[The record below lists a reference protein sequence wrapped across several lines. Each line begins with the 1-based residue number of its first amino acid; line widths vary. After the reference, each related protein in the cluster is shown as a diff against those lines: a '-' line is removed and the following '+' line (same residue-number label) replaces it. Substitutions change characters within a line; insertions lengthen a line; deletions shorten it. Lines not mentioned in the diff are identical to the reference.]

1 MLQHHFILGMLFT
14 IAPFSLTLT
23 YVVIEGVLT
32 ISPMIESI
40 FDQDPAMIQD
50 WSYCVIVCY
59 FLLNVVVTILHFRR
73 ENLKSYSNSL
83 LLIIQSL
90 LMLSSIGLTIW
101 TLTLVDDYDHE
112 KGRDTFFSSDSL
124 RRTML
129 IIEVNPQSDDLVNF

>member
-1 MLQHHFILGMLFT
+1 M
-14 IAPFSLTLT
+14 
-23 YVVIEGVLT
+23 
-32 ISPMIESI
+32 
-40 FDQDPAMIQD
+40 
-50 WSYCVIVCY
+50 IVCY

-101 TLTLVDDYDHE
+101 TLSLVDDYDHE
-112 KGRDTFFSSDSL
+112 IGRDTFFSSDSL

-129 IIEVNPQSDDLVNF
+129 IIEVCTFLGSINGIVYYLFVAALYSEKFLRSENNTIQSFNCSHTIGPSEPFLKDNNRLEVD